1 MVRIVG
7 DALTFIWN
15 ICDVFPRFHKE
26 YGERGAVGAV
36 AAAVVL
42 NCSVWGAALEILG
55 RNGFSALWA
64 FPAVLAFFALEFA
77 LIRILFGT
85 GGSSRH
91 DWIAASAAGF
101 SFSMAALLCIAL
113 RCHLSGNLFIW
124 FFFLIWSIAA
134 AKVAVTVDLPTPPL
148 PDTTAITF
156 FTLALGFNSA
166 SKLSCLRSAQSLPQE
181 EQFPLQAISF
191 CSLV

>member
-134 AKVAVTVDLPTPPL
+134 ANVAVGLQLVFRISGLKPREAVWASALFLAEGGIVTDYLL
-148 PDTTAITF
+148 KEF
-156 FTLALGFNSA
+156 F
-166 SKLSCLRSAQSLPQE
+166 Q
-181 EQFPLQAISF
+181 
-191 CSLV
+191 